1 MPSIK
6 NLEMAAAISAYNNIS
21 IRKSFFSTKVFYI
34 PTQSPVKAVVQE
46 YSLLEGK
53 RLLQLLDM
61 PIEQM
66 ITYIKQNGKPV
77 STKIGPYR
85 LEVCL
90 SKDCQ
95 FCALQLFQFGDF
107 KNNSLFEPRFYEGQD
122 AETIAHHLL

>member
-21 IRKSFFSTKVFYI
+21 LIKSFFSTKVFYI
-34 PTQSPVKAVVQE
+34 PTQSPVKAIVQE

-61 PIEQM
+61 PTEQM

-77 STKIGPYR
+77 STKIGP
-85 LEVCL
+85 
-90 SKDCQ
+90 
-95 FCALQLFQFGDF
+95 
-107 KNNSLFEPRFYEGQD
+107 
-122 AETIAHHLL
+122 

>member
-34 PTQSPVKAVVQE
+34 PTQSPVKAIVQE

-66 ITYIKQNGKPV
+66 ITYIKQNGKQENNLPLLISKAMSRIV
-77 STKIGPYR
+77 RNNFKLLVCKFLSDNALLHKRFEKKSNDSKIVIVHVR
-85 LEVCL
+85 
-90 SKDCQ
+90 
-95 FCALQLFQFGDF
+95 
-107 KNNSLFEPRFYEGQD
+107 
-122 AETIAHHLL
+122 